1 MVSRFSLF
9 ATIRRVR
16 IPVEAAEQS
25 LRRERMAEIE
35 STKRT
40 VAASVSVVGRINRS
54 LDLI

>member
-35 STKRT
+35 STKVLLRPSQWLVEST
-40 VAASVSVVGRINRS
+40 ALSI
-54 LDLI
+54 